1 MSDSSPRD
9 IIGDMSLSSDL
20 RDELQ
25 SLSIPKNQRPAGR
38 GAPARAAF
46 PLGRIVLLLAVLGG
60 GYYAW
65 QNRSWLAPAVQD
77 AAQNAISQA
86 AKIETLTV
94 RAQSEQA
101 SPAVLTATGK
111 IVSDHRV
118 QVVTKVSGQI
128 VELRFEQGDKV
139 EKGQVLARIEDVNY
153 RARRDEAAA
162 MVEKSKATLE
172 FQRYE
177 HQRMTDL
184 SKGSR
189 ASEREIVSAKS
200 SVEQAEAQLAADQAA
215 LVWAEKA
222 LRDTEVVAPIAGV
235 ILERNV
241 EVGDFVAAEGG
252 RGANANAQF
261 ASIAD
266 MSKLRV
272 EIDISELDVARIR
285 DAMPCTIV
293 PDAYKDRK
301 YYGHVLWIDPGA
313 NYAKATVQAKVR
325 IENPDDYLRVEGSAQ
340 VQFLNEDPRSAAK
353 ADARPVIWIPAAA
366 AKLAG
371 DGASGVVFTIVD
383 GRLKQTPIT
392 IGRKQGGQ
400 IEVREG
406 LKDGDV
412 IVAKDLENLSDGQR
426 VK

>member
-1 MSDSSPRD
+1 MN
-9 IIGDMSLSSDL
+9 LSSDL
-20 RDELQ
+20 RDDLH
-25 SLSIPKNQRPAGR
+25 SLSIPKGQRPAAR
-38 GAPARAAF
+38 SAPSRAAF
-46 PLGRIVLLLAVLGG
+46 PLGRFIVVLALAAG
-60 GYYAW
+60 GYYIY
-65 QNRSWLAPAVQD
+65 QNRAWLAPAFQN
-77 AAQNAISQA
+77 AAESAISQA

-94 RAQSEQA
+94 RAQSEQS

-128 VELRFEQGDKV
+128 VELRFEQGDHV
-139 EKGQVLARIEDVNY
+139 EKGQILARIEDVNY

-177 HQRMTDL
+177 HERMNDL

-200 SVEQAEAQLAADQAA
+200 SVDQAEAQLNADKAAQ
-215 LVWAEKA
+215 VWAEKA

-266 MSKLRV
+266 MNKLRV
-272 EIDISELDVARIR
+272 EIDISELDVARVR
-285 DAMPCTIV
+285 DEMPCTIV

-301 YYGHVLWIDPGA
+301 YFGRVLWIDPGA

-325 IENPDDYLRVEGSAQ
+325 IDDPDEYLRVEGSAQ
-340 VQFLNEDPRSAAK
+340 VQFLSEDPRASSKPDAK
-353 ADARPVIWIPAAA
+353 PAIWIPAAA
-366 AKLAG
+366 TKIAA
-371 DGASGVVFTIVD
+371 DGTTAFVFTVAD
-383 GRLKQTPIT
+383 GRLKQTPVRL
-392 IGRKQGGQ
+392 GRKQGGQ
-400 IEVREG
+400 IEIVEG
-406 LKDGDV
+406 LSDGAV
-412 IVAKDLENLSDGQR
+412 IVAKDLDALTDGQR

>member
-1 MSDSSPRD
+1 MN
-9 IIGDMSLSSDL
+9 LSSDL

-25 SLSIPKNQRPAGR
+25 SLSIPKSQRPASR
-38 GAPARAAF
+38 SAPARAAF
-46 PLGRIVLLLAVLGG
+46 PLGRIMLILALAAG
-60 GYYAW
+60 GYYAY
-65 QNRSWLAPAVQD
+65 QNRAWLAPAVQS
-77 AAQNAISQA
+77 AAENAISQP
-86 AKIETLTV
+86 AKIETVTV
-94 RAQSEQA
+94 RAQSEQS

-128 VELRFEQGDKV
+128 VELRFEQGDRV

-162 MVEKSKATLE
+162 MVEKSRATLE

-177 HQRMTDL
+177 HDRMSDL

-189 ASEREIVSAKS
+189 ASERETVAAKS
-200 SVEQAEAQLAADQAA
+200 AVDQAVAQLDADKAA

-222 LRDTEVVAPIAGV
+222 LKDTEIVAPIAGV

-266 MSKLRV
+266 MTKLRV
-272 EIDISELDVARIR
+272 EIDISELDVSRIR
-285 DAMPCTIV
+285 DEMPCTIV

-301 YYGHVLWIDPGA
+301 YFGRVLWIDPGA

-325 IENPDDYLRVEGSAQ
+325 IDDPDEYLRVEGSAQ
-340 VQFLNEDPRSAAK
+340 VQFLTDDPRAAAK
-353 ADARPVIWIPAAA
+353 TDAKPVIWIPAAA
-366 AKLAG
+366 AKFDA
-371 DGASGVVFTIVD
+371 DGSTAFVFVVAD
-383 GRLKQTPIT
+383 GRLKQTPIRL
-392 IGRKQGGQ
+392 GRKQGGQ
-400 IEVREG
+400 IEVLEG
-406 LKDGDV
+406 LSDGAV
-412 IVAKDLENLSDGQR
+412 IVAKDIETLTDGQR